1 MDWIVWI
8 VWESNDVEIGLFTHN
23 NLRDP
28 NWMTIVHEWNV
39 KEKMEQRK
47 EEWFVLK
54 ISEVLQVGPKCIDWT
69 DFLGSS

>member
-1 MDWIVWI
+1 MDWRVWI
-8 VWESNDVEIGLFTHN
+8 VWESNDVEIGLCTHN

-39 KEKMEQRK
+39 KKKMEQRK
-47 EEWFVLK
+47 EEWYILK
-54 ISEVLQVGPKCIDWT
+54 ISEVLQVGPKYIDWT